1 MLLDRQTFYRDAED
15 TYQGIKDVDM
25 VPNLSPKNIACI
37 TTGKD
42 FMLKHGYIKNDFDV
56 EEWAAPEFM
65 EAAARE
71 LIEEQWT
78 KKSTE
83 KLPSASELQTQSRR
97 IG

>member
-25 VPNLSPKNIACI
+25 VPSLSPKNIACI

-56 EEWAAPEFM
+56 EQWAAPEFFE
-65 EAAARE
+65 EAAKQ
-71 LIEEQWT
+71 LIEESWQ
-78 KKSTE
+78 KKSVE
-83 KLPSASELQTQSRR
+83 KLPEASELLTESRR
-97 IG
+97 LG